1 MQIFVNAIT
10 GTITLD
16 AKSSDTIANI
26 KAVVQDREGAMR
38 AFTQVQKLPQEEVW
52 PQQRAEV
59 KEEVVSRCMIGDSHS
74 LVINSLAL
82 ATFASGS

>member
-26 KAVVQDREGAMR
+26 KAVVQDREGIPLDWQRLIFAGMQLEDDR
-38 AFTQVQKLPQEEVW
+38 TLADYCIQESTLHLLPRLRGGGRGGYPLTSV
-52 PQQRAEV
+52 P
-59 KEEVVSRCMIGDSHS
+59 
-74 LVINSLAL
+74 
-82 ATFASGS
+82 

>member
-26 KAVVQDREGAMR
+26 KAVVQDREG
-38 AFTQVQKLPQEEVW
+38 
-52 PQQRAEV
+52 
-59 KEEVVSRCMIGDSHS
+59 
-74 LVINSLAL
+74 N
-82 ATFASGS
+82 